1 MNAYWEEN
9 MNHDRMNPSLL
20 KVNKTIEIEDSL
32 EVPTRRK
39 LSDNQ
44 INEIITSRKPSEDSN
59 PAAPRSR
66 RVLSRSNMSSQGNQG

>member
-1 MNAYWEEN
+1 
-9 MNHDRMNPSLL
+9 MNPSLL

-59 PAAPRSR
+59 PAARSR

>member
-1 MNAYWEEN
+1 

-59 PAAPRSR
+59 PAARSR